1 MAWLME
7 VLKICLGEQLLIKK
21 LLEKS
26 FNIAKIPKFDGY
38 QRGLV

>member
-7 VLKICLGEQLLIKK
+7 VLKIYLEEQLLIKK

-26 FNIAKIPKFDGY
+26 FNIAKIPKCDGY